1 MFEDDVKSWDY
12 CPVTG
17 KYKGATHRDANS
29 NLNYKIPIVFC
40 NLKNYDAHHFVKD
53 YHNSYLHYDILLLAD
68 IFEKNYLKIMVC
80 VLVIIRTSFKLR

>member
-1 MFEDDVKSWDY
+1 MFEDDVKLWDY
-12 CPVTG
+12 CHVTG
-17 KYKGATHRDANS
+17 KYKGATHGDANR

-40 NLKNYDAHHFVKD
+40 NLKNYDAHYFVKD